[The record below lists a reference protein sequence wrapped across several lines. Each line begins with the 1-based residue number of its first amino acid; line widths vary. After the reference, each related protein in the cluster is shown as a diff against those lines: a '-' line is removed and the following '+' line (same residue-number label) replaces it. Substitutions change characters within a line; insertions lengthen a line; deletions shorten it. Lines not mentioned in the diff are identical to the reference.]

1 MKRELDDIS
10 LFKAK
15 SLNGFRG
22 AKSVLLFGAALACAV
37 LLIVFQKLHLW
48 SYDLKVPFNYSGDTL
63 VALMYIKGLIQEG
76 WPTTIAHLSAPFSY
90 AGAAFPVQ
98 TSTDWAIIKLLSVF
112 TSEPGYL
119 LNWFWLLS
127 LVLSAWAASY
137 AGYQL
142 GLPAVLSFASGLLY
156 ACLPFAFLRNV
167 AHINLVYYPVPLLC
181 LLAVV
186 IAGRGAGVRNV
197 RQAIIAGL
205 FACVLQGFDYVYDSF
220 FAAALLCMAT
230 LIAYRKGDLRQ
241 FKLPV
246 VAVGLLTLC
255 TALNLL
261 PGVISWR
268 HEGKPPEMS
277 YKSPAEAEYYGAKL
291 RRMIAPHQD
300 NAIRPLGAY
309 ARKDNAA
316 NFPNENENVTARLG
330 LYGAFGLMLMFLLL
344 LRRAT
349 DNRGTQPAGAI
360 SALGLATFLFIT
372 VGGFGAIFNLLVAP
386 DIRAYNRFSVFLA
399 FFSITIASIWLNDM
413 LERRQPRRR
422 IGIYTGIAAFVAL
435 SLYDQLLDTQSLIH
449 FQPDAIRQAKIDREV
464 ASEMERSFPEGTAV
478 LELPFTGY
486 PIMYTFNKMY
496 SYDHVRPYLWTNRF
510 KWSWPSLSTRHH
522 DWQEEMKALEGRK
535 LIDAAV
541 LSGFSAIWIDRYAY
555 KDNGERL
562 LSSLSTSDTHRVNVG
577 SERYA
582 VLDLRDAARRLHD
595 ELGEEEFARRAR
607 ELVGPRP
614 LVDWHSG
621 FYGEERRPDGVT
633 FRWAQQDASLQLKN
647 PGKEPLRA
655 CVQFNVV
662 APRGAVRVD
671 GENLD
676 LNIPRNDAG
685 FPVNLAVDVDPQD
698 TRNLHF
704 HTDAPAIVAPA
715 DPRTM
720 HFYLA
725 SFHVKTMDPGNRSN
739 DSCTSA
745 TH

>member
-1 MKRELDDIS
+1 MKREFDAIS
-10 LFKAK
+10 LTKEQNWHA
-15 SLNGFRG
+15 SRRPGQ
-22 AKSVLLFGAALACAV
+22 VLLFGAALACTV

-63 VALMYIKGLIQEG
+63 VALMYIKGLVQEG

-90 AGAAFPVQ
+90 PGAAFPLQ

-112 TSEPGYL
+112 TPEPGYL
-119 LNWFWLLS
+119 LNGFWLLS
-127 LVLSAWAASY
+127 LVLSAWAAAY
-137 AGYQL
+137 AACQL
-142 GLPAVLSFASGLLY
+142 GLSPVLSFVSGLIY

-186 IAGRGAGVRNV
+186 IAGRGAGVRNI

-220 FAAALLCMAT
+220 FAAALFCMAA
-230 LIAYRKGDLRQ
+230 LIAYRRGDIRQ

-330 LYGAFGLMLMFLLL
+330 LYGAFGLILMFLLL
-344 LRRAT
+344 LRRAI
-349 DNRGTQPAGAI
+349 DNRSTQPASTI

-399 FFSITIASIWLNDM
+399 FFSITIASIWLNEV
-413 LERRQPRRR
+413 LERRPPRRR
-422 IGIYTGIAAFVAL
+422 IGIYLGIVAFVAL
-435 SLYDQLLDTQSLIH
+435 SLYDQLLDTQSLVH
-449 FQPDAIRQAKIDREV
+449 FQSDSIRQAKIDRKV
-464 ASEMERSFPEGTAV
+464 AAEMERIVPEGTAV

-496 SYDHVRPYLWTNRF
+496 SYDHVRPYLWTNKF

-522 DWQEEMKALEGRK
+522 DWQEEMKALEGPA
-535 LIDAAV
+535 LVDAAV

-555 KDNGERL
+555 EDNGEHL
-562 LSSLSTSDTHRVNVG
+562 LSSLSTSDTHRVDVG

-582 VLDLRDAARRLHD
+582 VLDLRDAVRRLHA
-595 ELGEEEFARRAR
+595 ELGEAEFARRAR
-607 ELVGPRP
+607 ELIGPRP
-614 LVDWHSG
+614 LVDWHRG
-621 FYGEERRPDGVT
+621 FYGEERRPDSVT
-633 FRWAQQDASLQLKN
+633 FRWAQQDASLELKN

-655 CVQFNVV
+655 CVQFDVV

-671 GENLD
+671 GRNLRVD
-676 LNIPRNDAG
+676 IPRNDAG
-685 FPVNLAVDVDPQD
+685 YPVNLALDVDAQD
-698 TRNLHF
+698 MRALQF
-704 HTDAPAIVAPA
+704 HTDAPAINAPA

-720 HFYLA
+720 YFYVA
-725 SFHVKTMDPGNRSN
+725 SFHVKTMDIGSRSN
-739 DSCTSA
+739 DSCTRA